1 MSTDLAALVKES
13 VVRELE
19 SLRDAVRDLAGPLDE
34 RQFWTKP
41 LEPGNSFGHLVLH
54 LTGNLSWFVG
64 GQLGGTGYVRE
75 REREFTETNPP
86 AKAEALAGL
95 DEAVATFR
103 RVVEGLTAERLA
115 APHPT
120 RALRNR
126 GQRPGASDLALRVTP
141 RAAFLHRPPG
151 RRRGEAL
158 RPHGAAQP
166 VKSGS
171 FHTANFTRS
180 SHSSSF
186 RLREVSPRWL
196 AVGFG
201 ADFAGTCRRHHVR
214 ESRPS

>member
-54 LTGNLSWFVG
+54 LTGNLRWFVG
-64 GQLGGTGYVRE
+64 AQLGGTGYVRE

-86 AKAEALAGL
+86 AKAEALTGL

-103 RVVEGLTAERLA
+103 RVVEGLTVERLA

-120 RALRNR
+120 ERFGVVVNALVHLISHFALHR
-126 GQRPGASDLALRVTP
+126 GQLSYIARLA
-141 RAAFLHRPPG
+141 
-151 RRRGEAL
+151 
-158 RPHGAAQP
+158 
-166 VKSGS
+166 
-171 FHTANFTRS
+171 
-180 SHSSSF
+180 
-186 RLREVSPRWL
+186 
-196 AVGFG
+196 AVG
-201 ADFAGTCRRHHVR
+201 AKR
-214 ESRPS
+214 